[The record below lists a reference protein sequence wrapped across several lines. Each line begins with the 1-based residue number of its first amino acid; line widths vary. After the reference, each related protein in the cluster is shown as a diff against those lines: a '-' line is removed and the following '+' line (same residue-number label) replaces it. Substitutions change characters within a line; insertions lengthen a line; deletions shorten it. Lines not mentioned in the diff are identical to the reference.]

1 MNLLRKKIFFTVFFF
16 IFLVFPSW
24 VLAQAPSELESCFAY
39 YDYGK
44 IQAHLTTEKTSYH
57 QGEAVKLQGTI
68 VNSNSFPL
76 VDVIL
81 FAHLKRVNDTGTFVQ
96 NGHFLVDRLTLAEN
110 LNFLPGETKWMSV
123 SLPILPTYP
132 NGKYEFQY
140 FLFSK
145 YGFHYGGRPFL
156 EEDTA
161 GYSTFQLEG
170 GLEPNVYFDLNSL
183 RVANQ
188 SHNIRELT
196 AYFEEDDLPFEVSLI
211 DSRETKTPITATIR
225 WYSFEDTFEENL
237 VESKQVILQAGEK
250 VFKVVFTPPEP
261 GAYVMLLEI
270 DSPIRS
276 LFRYRFAAKGETS
289 SQLRMND
296 LGVTNFPA
304 KEKDRIYVCFHS
316 PMFNLTPET
325 QVTLS
330 LLDNNKRLIDQKTLS
345 GVFSGEISAISLPV
359 DKLTTNNDF
368 WVKARFTQVADPKKT
383 REVEVHYD
391 CSLFDNSMKLFNI
404 SYNNARPN
412 DLLFQA
418 FNGCGEK
425 VRTGGYIESAR
436 ISQDNQVKQE
446 FYNLTAVPES
456 LPLEGLS
463 PGNYQAEVKSGGI
476 TRVLDFTISSSVIS
490 PFLAPSLPPE
500 VKKPTTSLWHFILV
514 LVIVLLV
521 VIIFLYLWWRRRK
534 KQKEAEGRY
543 A

>member
-1 MNLLRKKIFFTVFFF
+1 MSLPRKKIFFTVFSF

-24 VLAQAPSELESCFAY
+24 VLAQAPSELESCFTY

-44 IQAHLTTEKTSYH
+44 IQVHLTTEKTSYQ
-57 QGEAVKLQGTI
+57 QGETVKLQGAI
-68 VNSNSFPL
+68 VNSNTFPL
-76 VDVIL
+76 TNVNL
-81 FAHLKRVNDTGTFVQ
+81 YAHLKRVNDTGTFVQ

-132 NGKYEFQY
+132 NGKYELQY

-188 SHNIRELT
+188 PHNIRELT
-196 AYFEEDDLPFEVSLI
+196 TYFEEGNLPFEVYLI

-296 LGVTNFPA
+296 LGVTNFPP
-304 KEKDRIYVCFHS
+304 KDSDRIYVCFHS
-316 PMFNLTPET
+316 PMFNLTPQT
-325 QVTLS
+325 QITLA
-330 LLDNNKRLIDQKTLS
+330 LLDNSKQLIDQKEVT
-345 GVFSGEISAISLPV
+345 GVFSGEVSAISLPV
-359 DKLTTNNDF
+359 DKLTTPTDF
-368 WVKARFTQVADPKKT
+368 WLKAKFTQPKDSKKG
-383 REVEVHYD
+383 REVEVHYNCD
-391 CSLFDNSMKLFNI
+391 LFDSSMKFFTI
-404 SYNNARPN
+404 AYDKTKSNN
-412 DLLFQA
+412 LLFQA
-418 FNGCGEK
+418 ENGCGGK
-425 VRTGGYIESAR
+425 VRTGGYIESLR
-436 ISQDNQVKQE
+436 ISQDSQVKQE
-446 FYNLTAVPES
+446 FYNLTAVSES

-500 VKKPTTSLWHFILV
+500 VKKPTTSPWHFI